1 MALSEYEKKIRL
13 LQVVFAHELIKLKAL
28 ANPSDTDTADAKA
41 ILDTQRP
48 AKQTEYGYTMTLTIT

>member
-28 ANPSDTDTADAKA
+28 ANPSDTDTASAKTVLDA
-41 ILDTQRP
+41 QRP